1 MRSSAWAD
9 GACVVAGALMFLAFS
24 PWNLALVAVASL
36 AVLFRAVLHASPR
49 RAFWRGWLF
58 GAAGFGAGI
67 GWIAESFQ
75 YRDIGLGAAAA
86 LTGLLVCLLALYPAL
101 FGWASARF
109 LRAGGPHSGS
119 GSGSGPAIEPVSGAA
134 AAAAFWWMPGAWVL
148 VEWFRGTLFSGFTWL
163 QVGYAGLE
171 SPFAAYAPL
180 GGSYAVGLAVAVT
193 AASFAM
199 VGAARHRAT
208 VCAVGVSALLWAGGA
223 ALIVLDTH
231 AAWTRPAGDPMRVL
245 IVQGNVAQ
253 DEKWAEPV
261 RRVTLERYAWLTG
274 RNPGADLVVWPETAI
289 PYFAARVRPFLRSAG
304 VAAEEGGYVLLAG
317 LLAFDPASGN
327 PYNSVVRI
335 ASPESADRP
344 SYYHKRHLVPFSERI
359 PLAAVWVPVARWLG
373 LPAESFAPGA
383 ERQVPLRAGGH
394 EIAVSI
400 CYEST
405 FGAESARALGNGG
418 LLVNV
423 SNDAWFGDT
432 AGPHQHFQM
441 VRMRALELG
450 RWVVRATN
458 TGISAVVTPE
468 GRVAAS
474 IPSFEAGVLEADIP
488 PLKGR
493 TPYARWRDGP
503 VLVLLALLLLIA
515 WRVRRAR
522 RVPPGRALPRS

>member
-1 MRSSAWAD
+1 M
-9 GACVVAGALMFLAFS
+9 LLAFA
-24 PWNLALVAVASL
+24 PWNLAVVAVASL

-58 GAAGFGAGI
+58 GVAGFGAGI

-75 YRDIGLGAAAA
+75 YRGIGLGAAAS
-86 LTGLLVCLLALYPAL
+86 LTGLLACLMALYPAV

-109 LRAGGPHSGS
+109 LRAGGSATN
-119 GSGSGPAIEPVSGAA
+119 SGPESGAA
-134 AAAAFWWMPGAWVL
+134 AAAAFWWLPGAWVL
-148 VEWFRGTLFSGFTWL
+148 VEWLRGTLFSGFTWL

-171 SPFAAYAPL
+171 SPLSAWAPL

-199 VGAARHRAT
+199 AGAARHRA
-208 VCAVGVSALLWAGGA
+208 VICAVGVSALLWAGGA
-223 ALIVLDTH
+223 AFIVLDIH
-231 AAWTRPAGDPMRVL
+231 AAWTRPAGDPVRVL
-245 IVQGNVAQ
+245 VVQGNVPQ
-253 DEKWAEPV
+253 DEKWSEPV
-261 RRVTLERYAWLTG
+261 RRVTPERYARLTAG
-274 RNPGADLVVWPETAI
+274 NPGADLVVWPETAI

-304 VAAEEGGYVLLAG
+304 AAAEEGGYVLLAG
-317 LLAFDPASGN
+317 LLSFDPASGN

-335 ASPESADRP
+335 ASPGSADTP
-344 SYYHKRHLVPFSERI
+344 TYYHKRHLVPFSERI
-359 PLAAVWVPVARWLG
+359 PLAAVFAPVARWLG

-383 ERQVPLRAGGH
+383 ERQVPLRAGDH

-400 CYEST
+400 CYEIT
-405 FGAESARALGNGG
+405 FGAESARVLGNAG

-441 VRMRALELG
+441 ARMRALELG
-450 RWVVRATN
+450 RWMVRATN

-468 GRVAAS
+468 ARMAAS

-488 PLKGR
+488 PLEGR

-503 VLVLLALLLLIA
+503 VLVLLALVLLIA

-522 RVPPGRALPRS
+522 RAPPGRALPRS